1 MRERDGLK
9 CALVLFFYT
18 RLFETI
24 NKAKKPIQRLK
35 EDQHC
40 RLKHPQNLP
49 GTESMVHPA
58 LLTEQFI
65 CGSAAPSG
73 LRTLLLWLGPA
84 TAHHQPY
91 HPRGEEEEALRES
104 TMLLRIVCFGDTLA
118 KMNHKIIA
126 LSDLLF
132 LETENWRGKLC
143 WSFQSA

>member
-91 HPRGEEEEALRES
+91 HPRGGRGGGLKG
-104 TMLLRIVCFGDTLA
+104 V
-118 KMNHKIIA
+118 NHVA
-126 LSDLLF
+126 
-132 LETENWRGKLC
+132 
-143 WSFQSA
+143 